1 MWKHAKKVFTIA
13 SAFIGVIVG
22 AGFASGQ
29 EILLYFTS
37 YGYVGLVGI
46 LVATILFAYLG
57 MSIIQIGSLLKTQSH
72 KEAIYMM
79 GGPWLG
85 LIIDVV
91 MTLALFGVGVVMIAG
106 AGSLVEQQWDMPF
119 YIGSL
124 CMTGFVMF
132 SMTLN
137 VNKVIALIGGLTPF
151 LFVIIIISFIYSL
164 MTMDVAL
171 SELNLI
177 AKSQPSAVSHWFLSS
192 INYVSSNI
200 AVGAGM
206 ALVMGGAEKNYKL
219 ARLGGLIGGLGIG
232 LLIMFAHV
240 TMFLHIPLLVHSDMP
255 LLMVIDDISPLL
267 GSVMA
272 IIMFGMIFNT
282 AISLFYAF
290 VARFFN
296 MDKETPYIPIMIT
309 CVIGFIGSF
318 AGFKNLVRQFYPL
331 IGFAGCVL
339 IIVLIMAPYRLK
351 KM

>member
-124 CMTGFVMF
+124 CMNVFVMISKSF
-132 SMTLN
+132 N
-137 VNKVIALIGGLTPF
+137 
-151 LFVIIIISFIYSL
+151 VIIVFAFIMCL
-164 MTMDVAL
+164 TRL
-171 SELNLI
+171 
-177 AKSQPSAVSHWFLSS
+177 FL
-192 INYVSSNI
+192 V
-200 AVGAGM
+200 
-206 ALVMGGAEKNYKL
+206 
-219 ARLGGLIGGLGIG
+219 
-232 LLIMFAHV
+232 
-240 TMFLHIPLLVHSDMP
+240 
-255 LLMVIDDISPLL
+255 
-267 GSVMA
+267 
-272 IIMFGMIFNT
+272 
-282 AISLFYAF
+282 
-290 VARFFN
+290 FF
-296 MDKETPYIPIMIT
+296 I
-309 CVIGFIGSF
+309 
-318 AGFKNLVRQFYPL
+318 
-331 IGFAGCVL
+331 
-339 IIVLIMAPYRLK
+339 
-351 KM
+351 